1 MDERQQEILAH
12 WDAWI
17 YEKQEDEAEM
27 AAYIVRKV
35 GAKPQR
41 VLEAGCGGGKLCVLL
56 ARAGHEV
63 TGMDREESMLQ
74 FARTHAASLP
84 NLRVRQGDIIAQAW
98 GGEYDVAILGAN
110 LLVNLVTDRD
120 SKREQKNLLE
130 RARRAAEGRAPVS
143 GLRLS
148 ARRRQVDAGEPRVG
162 LLRGHGRLG
171 DLRQVCRRQ
180 RPGEQPQPD
189 GHGQPALGDRARIR
203 GAVHGLRGEILP
215 LSHAGGNLRLAVQ
228 GGVHGGIP
236 LRRIPRRGVRP
247 RAQARGALGEK
258 ALRTGES
265 APEFFGF
272 RGALRV
278 GSGASRAAHNLPN
291 PRNDPSPQTAE
302 RRSGVTAGLLGL

>member
-1 MDERQQEILAH
+1 
-12 WDAWI
+12 
-17 YEKQEDEAEM
+17 
-27 AAYIVRKV
+27 
-35 GAKPQR
+35 
-41 VLEAGCGGGKLCVLL
+41 
-56 ARAGHEV
+56 
-63 TGMDREESMLQ
+63 MLQ
-74 FARTHAASLP
+74 FARAHAASLP

-120 SKREQKNLLE
+120 SKRAQKNLLE
-130 RARRAAEGRAPVS
+130 HAEGRAPVS
-143 GLRLS
+143 GLRLP
-148 ARRRQVDAGEPRVG
+148 ARRRQVDAGELRMS

-180 RPGEQPQPD
+180 RPGEQPRPD

-203 GAVHGLRGEILP
+203 DAVHGLRGEILP

-247 RAQARGALGEK
+247 RAQTRGALGEK

-278 GSGASRAAHNLPN
+278 GSGAPRAVHNLPN
-291 PRNDPSPQTAE
+291 PRNDPSPQTAFGGPGLRPAYWGCGPNARPPGADCRGRGVSPLPASPNAAGGGHKRGASTE
-302 RRSGVTAGLLGL
+302 PCAPGSRTGCALRRPIL